1 MPNVQG
7 RNVENKIFINYA
19 VCKFL
24 SRIILKKLN
33 VDSLTTFRK
42 VEKILK
48 KIIKIKAD
56 IKYLKDFCGGQFC
69 CRDIDTILNLKS
81 QIKI

>member
-48 KIIKIKAD
+48 KKFGIIAD
-56 IKYLKDFCGGQFC
+56 SYSTPSKTSRKHVSDYKNVSSFKVT
-69 CRDIDTILNLKS
+69 RV
-81 QIKI
+81 